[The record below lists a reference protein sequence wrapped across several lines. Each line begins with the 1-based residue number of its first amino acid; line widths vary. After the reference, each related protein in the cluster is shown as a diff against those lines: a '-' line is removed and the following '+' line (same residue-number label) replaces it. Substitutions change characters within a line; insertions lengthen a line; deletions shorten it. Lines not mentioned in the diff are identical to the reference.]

1 MMVFEAAFVGVLVPR
16 GMPGRGTAV
25 DDEDVPVEFQGY
37 WTPDPRRAQKKNNI
51 EDLVILDR
59 LRAVACGGEGDLRR
73 VAEHAHDL
81 TCAARPVTVV
91 TERMDGR

>member
-1 MMVFEAAFVGVLVPR
+1 MRGTNFASRMRLGRLSPQGAMMVFEAAFVGVLVPR

-25 DDEDVPVEFQGY
+25 DDKDVPVEFQGY

-59 LRAVACGGEGDLRR
+59 LRAVVKVTFDGLRSMP
-73 VAEHAHDL
+73 
-81 TCAARPVTVV
+81 TT
-91 TERMDGR
+91 